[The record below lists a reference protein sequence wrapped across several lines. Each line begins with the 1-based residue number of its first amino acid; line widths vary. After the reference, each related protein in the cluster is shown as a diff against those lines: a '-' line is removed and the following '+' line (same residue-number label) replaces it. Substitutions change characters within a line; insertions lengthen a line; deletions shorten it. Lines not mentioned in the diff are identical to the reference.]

1 MPTTQVADITINF
14 DTFGTPADPT
24 LLLVA
29 GLGAQMTSFED
40 ELCAQLA
47 ALGTYVVRFDNRDA
61 GLSTHLD
68 GVEVDVLAA
77 VSSALAGEP
86 VDGPYDLS
94 DMATDAMAVLDALD
108 VEAAH
113 VLGTS
118 MGGMI
123 AQTITI
129 DHPQR
134 VRSLVSVYS
143 TTGEPEFG
151 TPDPEV
157 LASILGT
164 MSPTE
169 DRDAR
174 IESSVEL
181 ARLICTKWCFDE
193 EQTRRRAAESI
204 DRAYNPEGTARQ
216 LAAILASGSRAD
228 LLPKVSVPTLV
239 LHGDEDP
246 LVNHSGGVRT
256 AELIPGAEL
265 RTLDRMG
272 HDLPPGYW
280 HHVTNAVTDVMRAT
294 AEA

>member
-1 MPTTQVADITINF
+1 MPTTQVDDITLHY
-14 DTFGTPADPT
+14 DTFGSDQDPA

-40 ELCAQLA
+40 ELCEQLA
-47 ALGTYVVRFDNRDA
+47 ALGTHVVRFDNRDA

-68 GVEVDVLAA
+68 GVQVDVLTA
-77 VSSALAGEP
+77 VSSALGGEP
-86 VDGPYDLS
+86 VAGPYDLS
-94 DMATDAMAVLDALD
+94 DMAADAMAVLDALD
-108 VEAAH
+108 ISAAH

-129 DHPQR
+129 EHPHR

-143 TTGEPEFG
+143 TTGEPEVG

-157 LASILGT
+157 LASMLGT
-164 MSPTE
+164 MSPGE

-181 ARLICTKWCFDE
+181 ARLISTRWCFDE
-193 EQTRRRAAESI
+193 ERTRRKAAESV
-204 DRAYNPEGTARQ
+204 DRAYDPDGTGRQ
-216 LAAILASGSRAD
+216 LVAILRSGSRAEH
-228 LLPKVSVPTLV
+228 LTSVAVPTLV
-239 LHGDEDP
+239 LHGDADP

-256 AELIPGAEL
+256 AELVPGAEL
-265 RTLDRMG
+265 RTLERMG
-272 HDLPPGYW
+272 HDLPPEYW
-280 HHVTNAVTDVMRAT
+280 HHVTGAVADVMRIT
-294 AEA
+294 ASA

>member
-1 MPTTQVADITINF
+1 MPTTQVDDITLHF
-14 DTFGTPADPT
+14 DTFGSAQDPT

-40 ELCAQLA
+40 ELCEQLA
-47 ALGTYVVRFDNRDA
+47 ALGTHVVRFDNRDA

-68 GVEVDVLAA
+68 GVEVDVLGA
-77 VSSALAGEP
+77 VSSALGGGP

-94 DMATDAMAVLDALD
+94 DMAADAMAVLDALE
-108 VEAAH
+108 VETAH

-129 DHPQR
+129 DHPRR

-143 TTGEPEFG
+143 TTGEPDVG

-157 LASILGT
+157 LASMLGT
-164 MSPTE
+164 MSPAE

-181 ARLICTKWCFDE
+181 ARLISTAWCFDE
-193 EQTRRRAAESI
+193 ERTRRKAAESI
-204 DRAYNPEGTARQ
+204 DRAYNPDGTARQ
-216 LAAILASGSRAD
+216 LVAILSSGSRAAH
-228 LLPKVSVPTLV
+228 LPNVTVPTLV

-265 RTLDRMG
+265 RTLQRMG
-272 HDLPPGYW
+272 HDLPPEYW
-280 HHVTNAVTDVMRAT
+280 HHVTGAVTDVMRSAT
-294 AEA
+294 SV